1 VEKSIIEYNVEI
13 MAFSITKGTT
23 VLYKSSQ
30 SQGLIGVARVLIL
43 DVHTDDDLVPYYSIK
58 LPDGREKQ

>member
-1 VEKSIIEYNVEI
+1 
-13 MAFSITKGTT
+13 MAFSKGTT
-23 VLYKSSQ
+23 VLYKTPQ

-43 DVHTDDDLVPYYSIK
+43 DVHVDDGLVPYYTIK

>member
-1 VEKSIIEYNVEI
+1 MNNLET
-13 MAFSITKGTT
+13 MAFSKGTT

-43 DVHTDDDLVPYYSIK
+43 DVHMDDDLVPYYTIK

>member
-1 VEKSIIEYNVEI
+1 
-13 MAFSITKGTT
+13 MAESNSNTNTNDVKYTKGTT

>member
-1 VEKSIIEYNVEI
+1 
-13 MAFSITKGTT
+13 MAFSIEYTKGMT
-23 VLYKSSQ
+23 VLYKSPQ

-43 DVHTDDDLVPYYSIK
+43 DVHMDDDLVPYYSIK